1 MNLCF
6 LSTSEM
12 PALSLYLGTP
22 LKEEQLTNF
31 VLKVTMVFP
40 IPTQAKQAEDG
51 EHFANDEN

>member
-40 IPTQAKQAEDG
+40 IPTQAKQTEYG
-51 EHFANDEN
+51 EHFAND